1 MAAATTGRPIHYK
14 SLREHT
20 EVLRAIDELQEIN
33 REVDWN
39 LEIGAITRRISEI
52 GGPAALFNR
61 IKGIEPGF
69 RVLGAPA
76 GVSARPG
83 QPMARVATSIGL
95 EPRATPLEVVE
106 ALACA
111 HDRPPIP
118 PLRVASAPCKE
129 NILTG
134 EAVDLLRLPS
144 PFIHQGDGGRF
155 LNTWGT
161 TVTQTPEGDWTNW
174 AISRTMLRDRRS
186 MVGPVAPSKHLG
198 VMLAAWKAVGKPMP
212 FALSLGHDPVIPF
225 VAGMPL
231 RDGLNEADFVGGYL
245 GEPLE
250 VVKCESVELEVP
262 ASSEIVIEG
271 HVMFDEMDDEG
282 PMAEFPGYLS
292 RTDRHKCPVFRVTAM
307 TFRNQPILPVV
318 SAGMPPEENHTCWGM
333 AIAATILAE
342 LRHSGWPVSTCFLPF
357 DAACH
362 LIVITVPSDYLQRGP
377 HKTNA
382 AFCNAIAEFVFRL
395 RGGANVPRLM
405 IVRDDIDPSNARDVL
420 WALVTRCHPGSGEMA
435 FHHLAANPRDI
446 FLRQDE
452 KAAMFTTKGVF
463 DCLPREEWGSD
474 QVPVRASFDQVY
486 PADLQAQI
494 LRDWTTGYGFP

>member
-186 MVGPVAPSKHLG
+186 MVGPSRPPS
-198 VMLAAWKAVGKPMP
+198 
-212 FALSLGHDPVIPF
+212 I
-225 VAGMPL
+225 
-231 RDGLNEADFVGGYL
+231 
-245 GEPLE
+245 
-250 VVKCESVELEVP
+250 
-262 ASSEIVIEG
+262 
-271 HVMFDEMDDEG
+271 
-282 PMAEFPGYLS
+282 
-292 RTDRHKCPVFRVTAM
+292 
-307 TFRNQPILPVV
+307 
-318 SAGMPPEENHTCWGM
+318 SA
-333 AIAATILAE
+333 
-342 LRHSGWPVSTCFLPF
+342 
-357 DAACH
+357 
-362 LIVITVPSDYLQRGP
+362 
-377 HKTNA
+377 
-382 AFCNAIAEFVFRL
+382 
-395 RGGANVPRLM
+395 
-405 IVRDDIDPSNARDVL
+405 
-420 WALVTRCHPGSGEMA
+420 
-435 FHHLAANPRDI
+435 
-446 FLRQDE
+446 
-452 KAAMFTTKGVF
+452 
-463 DCLPREEWGSD
+463 
-474 QVPVRASFDQVY
+474 
-486 PADLQAQI
+486 
-494 LRDWTTGYGFP
+494 